1 MVIGPDKWG
10 VHGWKFIH
18 HIALGYPNNP
28 TENDKNNYKSFFLL
42 LGNVLPCHICSDH
55 YNEHLLIH
63 PLNDTVLSNK
73 INFINW
79 TIDMH
84 NEVNKKN
91 GTKIYDYDKALE
103 LIRNNYQTVEDNNI
117 TKSSKLQNDNKLFK
131 LQNDNKLFK
140 LENDNTLLNN
150 DNNLFK
156 NYNTLLIII
165 FIILLVIVIF
175 YKYIYYKKI
184 F

>member
-1 MVIGPDKWG
+1 MTIGPDKWG

-18 HIALGYPNNP
+18 HIALGYPNKP
-28 TENDKNNYKSFFLL
+28 TNNDKNNYKSFFLL

-63 PLNDTVLSNK
+63 PLNDKVLSTK

-91 GTKIYDYDKALE
+91 GTKIYGYDEALK
-103 LIRNNYQTVEDNNI
+103 LIKNNYQMKENYENVSSSNI
-117 TKSSKLQNDNKLFK
+117 ITPIIKSSKSIIEKPKNDNMML
-131 LQNDNKLFK
+131 
-140 LENDNTLLNN
+140 
-150 DNNLFK
+150 
-156 NYNTLLIII
+156 YMAIMI
-165 FIILLVIVIF
+165 FLILLVIAVV
-175 YKYIYYKKI
+175 YKRK
-184 F
+184 